1 MSAEN
6 LTGYEAEAAERWPE
20 KFEESQSK
28 LAKLNEQEKR
38 NLFDLGKE
46 ITQEIAGLFVAGLA
60 AESSEV
66 QTQVGRHYRWLC
78 QFWIPSAGA
87 YRGIGEMYVAD
98 PRFAAYYDNF
108 ASGLAPFMAAGMYHY
123 AARNL

>member
-1 MSAEN
+1 MTTEN
-6 LTGYEAEAAERWPE
+6 LNEYAAEASERWPE

-28 LAKLNEQEKR
+28 LAKLNDQQKR
-38 NLFDLGKE
+38 DLFNLGKE
-46 ITQEIAGLFVAGLA
+46 ITQEIARLFVAGLE

-66 QTQVGRHYRWLC
+66 QTQIGRHYRWLC

-87 YRGIGEMYVAD
+87 YRGMGEMYVAD
-98 PRFAAYYDNF
+98 PRFAAYYDKF
-108 ASGLAPFMAAGMYHY
+108 AEGLAPFMAAGMYYY